1 MKISRENID
10 DLNTIVTVDIEK
22 EDYEPKVTKILKD
35 YRRTANIPG
44 FRKGRVPMGLIKKQ
58 YGQAVRVD
66 EVNKLLQEKLNKYLT
81 EEKLEVL
88 GNPLPKEREG
98 FSWENENYT
107 FDFELGLAPDFEVNL
122 KETSPVTYY
131 KIVADDKMIDQ
142 QVKHLRTQYGKLK
155 SKSEVDHEEDLI
167 GGIFKNEEKEIDE
180 KSTFSLE
187 KIQEGRREELL
198 HKKVGDHVTLNSK
211 DLFETDHI
219 LAGHLGMDAE
229 AVKDLDIDLDFEITE
244 INEQELA
251 EMNEDFFTKIY
262 GADEAVK
269 TEEDFRNKIKAD
281 SEKNFVQQSDQ
292 QLLNDLS
299 EQLIDE
305 TKFDLPRE
313 FLEKWI
319 RRSGEKELTPE
330 EAQEEYQRSEKGL
343 RYQLIENQIM
353 KAYDIKIEADDIIKS
368 TKDRIRAQMAQF
380 GQMNPSDD
388 ELNSIAQRVLTNE
401 QEAENFSHQA
411 KNEKMLNF
419 FKENANLEEKEVTF
433 DEFIEAVTKNI
444 KKEN

>member
-1 MKISRENID
+1 
-10 DLNTIVTVDIEK
+10 
-22 EDYEPKVTKILKD
+22 
-35 YRRTANIPG
+35 
-44 FRKGRVPMGLIKKQ
+44 
-58 YGQAVRVD
+58 
-66 EVNKLLQEKLNKYLT
+66 
-81 EEKLEVL
+81 
-88 GNPLPKEREG
+88 
-98 FSWENENYT
+98 
-107 FDFELGLAPDFEVNL
+107 
-122 KETSPVTYY
+122 
-131 KIVADDKMIDQ
+131 
-142 QVKHLRTQYGKLK
+142 
-155 SKSEVDHEEDLI
+155 
-167 GGIFKNEEKEIDE
+167 
-180 KSTFSLE
+180 
-187 KIQEGRREELL
+187 
-198 HKKVGDHVTLNSK
+198 
-211 DLFETDHI
+211 
-219 LAGHLGMDAE
+219 
-229 AVKDLDIDLDFEITE
+229 
-244 INEQELA
+244 NEQELA

-262 GADEAVK
+262 GADEAVT
-269 TEEDFRNKIKAD
+269 TEEDFRNKIKAG

-419 FKENANLEEKEVTF
+419 FKEN
-433 DEFIEAVTKNI
+433 
-444 KKEN
+444 